1 MKDTLK
7 KTKAIDIDPKVC
19 KGCLLCVDQCPHKVL
34 EVSHERSAKG
44 SLMPQAVSVEK
55 CSHCLMCEMIC
66 PDMAIT
72 VEVAENEK

>member
-7 KTKAIDIDPKVC
+7 KTKAIDIDPKAC
-19 KGCLLCVDQCPHKVL
+19 KGCLLCVDQCPQKVL

-44 SLMPQAVSVEK
+44 SLLPQAVSVEK
-55 CSHCLMCEMIC
+55 CSHCLLCEMIC